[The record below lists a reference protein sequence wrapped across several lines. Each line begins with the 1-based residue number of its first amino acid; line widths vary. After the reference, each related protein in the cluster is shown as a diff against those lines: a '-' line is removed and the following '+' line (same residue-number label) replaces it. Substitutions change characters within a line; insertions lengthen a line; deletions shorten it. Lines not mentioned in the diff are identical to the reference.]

1 MLRTIAT
8 SVALL
13 VGLAV
18 VGSVAG
24 PQWDPQPLT
33 AHVVPTTTDTTI
45 RGAEADDADRVGDHD
60 VATTRVDIELDGAS
74 VGGLL
79 RRPVDDDGAPLTD
92 VPGVVFVH
100 GAGTGRAEDAFVDT
114 ATDLAGAGI
123 ATLVPD
129 KRLDTYSLRERDY
142 EQMADDYLRSV
153 DLLRATPGVDPRRVG
168 VYAESEGTW
177 IAPVMQVD
185 DPRVAFTV
193 LVSAPVVPPREQAA
207 FAVDNYL
214 RNTDVPDQVFRA
226 IPRAV
231 GMQFPGG
238 GFGYAD
244 FDVRPWLERQSA
256 PVLVVYGTAD
266 PSMPVEQGARLIIAD
281 VGLSPA
287 RAPVT
292 VRYYGGANHG
302 IRVPPQGSEGSDPAA
317 VPPLHPDLSRDL
329 AAWVHGLPGSATA
342 EPVVAGAT
350 PEQLYLA
357 APVPQ
362 PRWWGNGDVVVAA
375 VVAGGG
381 LVLVGLLTGA
391 VGAFVRRLR
400 RRGARG
406 SARTARAPAGPL
418 PDGPSPAGPERATG
432 LALALLGIGSVVTV
446 VVLAAYL
453 VAVARLAMD
462 YERDALIVQGG
473 WIAVRLLGVAA
484 VVGAALLVGRLRQVR
499 QGRKE
504 GHDVAL
510 ARGGVAH
517 VTLWC
522 VVVGS
527 TSLLLTLAYWGV
539 YQLGI

>member
-1 MLRTIAT
+1 VVLRTIAT

-13 VGLAV
+13 VGLAL
-18 VGSVAG
+18 VGSFAG

-33 AHVVPTTTDTTI
+33 EHVVPTTPDTTV
-45 RGAEADDADRVGDHD
+45 RGAGDVGQVGDHE
-60 VATTRVDIELDGAS
+60 VVTTEVTVQLDGAS

-79 RRPVDDDGAPLTD
+79 RRPVDDDGAFLTGL
-92 VPGVVFVH
+92 PGIVFVH
-100 GAGTGRAEDAFVDT
+100 GAGTGAAEDAFPDT
-114 ATDLAGAGI
+114 ATELASAGI
-123 ATLVPD
+123 VTLVPD

-142 EQMADDYLRSV
+142 EAMAGDYLRSV
-153 DLLRATPGVDPRRVG
+153 DLLRATPGVDPARVG

-185 DPRVAFTV
+185 DPTLAFTV

-214 RNTDVPDQVFRA
+214 RNTGVPDQVFRA

-238 GFGYAD
+238 GFDYAD
-244 FDVRPWLERQSA
+244 FDVRPWLEQQSA

-287 RAPVT
+287 RPAVT

-302 IRVPPQGSEGSDPAA
+302 IRIGAPGTDAA
-317 VPPLHPDLSRDL
+317 APEDLPPLHPDFPRDL
-329 AAWVHGLPGSATA
+329 VTWVQGLPATATA
-342 EPVVAGAT
+342 EPVVAGDS
-350 PEQLYLA
+350 PSQLYLA

-362 PRWWGNGDVVVAA
+362 PLWWGNGDVVVAV
-375 VVAGGG
+375 VVAGAG
-381 LVLVGLLTGA
+381 LAVLGLLVGAGGA
-391 VGAFVRRLR
+391 VVRRAR
-400 RRGARG
+400 RRSSSRPALAPGV
-406 SARTARAPAGPL
+406 APAI
-418 PDGPSPAGPERATG
+418 S
-432 LALALLGIGSVVTV
+432 LLGVGSLVTV
-446 VVLAAYL
+446 VALGVYL
-453 VAVARLAMD
+453 VTVARLAMD
-462 YERDALIVQGG
+462 YERNAVVVQGG

-499 QGRKE
+499 QERRS

-510 ARGGVAH
+510 ARGVVAH
-517 VTLWC
+517 VSLWC

-527 TSLLLTLAYWGV
+527 VLLLLTCAYWGV